1 MIICQMILLFTLI
14 KIKKGLKIGEISF
27 VILNYKRPKNLIDHI
42 IPSLLKNKLTDKI
55 IISHALKENYF
66 DNYSNDEK
74 VLHLKH
80 FKQNEKFGLYCRF
93 LAFKKTNTNCIVF
106 QDDDFLIDNDS
117 IIFCY
122 EKWLKEKHS
131 IHGFAGR
138 LIAKDAYVMQ
148 DVPSKN
154 VPVILTQFA
163 MTSNVIIKKAI
174 EMSHLIKPYV
184 QECNPIWNGEDIFL
198 NIVSILQTKKFNK
211 RHDLKYKY
219 ISGEDSIW
227 QRKGHVEHRINLVK
241 KLFEIF
247 PDLKEIFEL
256 NNSKS

>member
-1 MIICQMILLFTLI
+1 ME
-14 KIKKGLKIGEISF
+14 KISF
-27 VILNYKRPKNLIDHI
+27 VILNYKRPKNLIEHI
-42 IPSLLKNKLTDKI
+42 IPSLLENKLTHKI
-55 IISHALKENYF
+55 IISHALEETYF
-66 DNYSNDEK
+66 DNYSNDER

-80 FKQNEKFGLYCRF
+80 FKQNKKVGLYCRF
-93 LAFKKTNTNCIVF
+93 LAFQKTNTNCIVF

-148 DVPSKN
+148 DVVSEN

-163 MTSNVIIKKAI
+163 MTSRFIIRKAI
-174 EMSHLIKPYV
+174 EMSYLVAPYV
-184 QECNPIWNGEDIFL
+184 KECNPIWNGEDIFL
-198 NIVSILQTKKFNK
+198 SIVSILQTKKFNK
-211 RHDLKYKY
+211 RYNLKFKY

-227 QRKGHVEHRINLVK
+227 QRKGHLEHRINLVK

-256 NNSKS
+256 NKSKS

>member
-1 MIICQMILLFTLI
+1 MILLFTLI
-14 KIKKGLKIGEISF
+14 KIKKGLKMGKISF
-27 VILNYKRPKNLIDHI
+27 VILNYKRPKNLIEHI
-42 IPSLLKNKLTDKI
+42 IPSLLENKLTHEI
-55 IISHALKENYF
+55 IISHALEETYF
-66 DNYSNDEK
+66 DNYSNDER

-80 FKQNEKFGLYCRF
+80 FKQNKKVGLYCRF

-122 EKWLKEKHS
+122 EKWLKKRHS
-131 IHGFAGR
+131 IHGFSGR
-138 LIAKDAYVMQ
+138 NITEDSYVAQ
-148 DVPSKN
+148 DVAHKN

-163 MTSNVIIKKAI
+163 MTSNIIIRKVIK
-174 EMSHLIKPYV
+174 MSHLIKPYV

-198 NIVSILQTKKFNK
+198 NIVSILKTKKFNK
-211 RHDLKYKY
+211 RHDLKFKY

-227 QRKGHVEHRINLVK
+227 QRKGHFEHRTSLVK

-247 PDLKEIFEL
+247 PDLKKIFEL

>member
-1 MIICQMILLFTLI
+1 MG
-14 KIKKGLKIGEISF
+14 KISF
-27 VILNYKRPKNLIDHI
+27 VILNYKRPENLINHI
-42 IPSLLKNKLTDKI
+42 IPSLLENKLTDKI
-55 IISHALKENYF
+55 IISHALEETYF

-74 VLHLKH
+74 LLHLKH
-80 FKQNEKFGLYCRF
+80 FEEDKKVGLYCRF
-93 LAFKKTNTNCIVF
+93 LAFENTNTNCIVF

-131 IHGFAGR
+131 IHGFTGR
-138 LIAKDAYVMQ
+138 IITEDSYIAR
-148 DVPSKN
+148 DVSSEN

-163 MTSNVIIKKAI
+163 MTSSIIIRKVI

-198 NIVSILQTKKFNK
+198 SIISILQTKKFNK
-211 RHDLKYKY
+211 RHDLKFEN
-219 ISGEDSIW
+219 ISGGNAIW
-227 QRKGHVEHRINLVK
+227 QRKGHFEHRTSLVK

>member
-1 MIICQMILLFTLI
+1 MG
-14 KIKKGLKIGEISF
+14 KISF
-27 VILNYKRPKNLIDHI
+27 VILNYKRPKNLIEHI
-42 IPSLLKNKLTDKI
+42 IPSLLENKLTHEI
-55 IISHALKENYF
+55 IISHALEETYF
-66 DNYSNDEK
+66 DNYSNDER

-80 FKQNEKFGLYCRF
+80 FEQNKKVGLYCRF
-93 LAFKKTNTNCIVF
+93 LAFKKTNKNCIVF

-122 EKWLKEKHS
+122 EKWLKENHS
-131 IHGFAGR
+131 IHGFTGR
-138 LIAKDAYVMQ
+138 IITEDSYIAR
-148 DVPSKN
+148 DVSSEN

-163 MTSNVIIKKAI
+163 MTSNIIIKKAI
-174 EMSHLIKPYV
+174 EMSHLIEPYV

-211 RHDLKYKY
+211 KHNLKFKC
-219 ISGEDSIW
+219 ISEEDSIW
-227 QRKGHVEHRINLVK
+227 QRKGHFEHRTSLVK

-247 PDLKEIFEL
+247 PELKQIFEL